1 LRQILF
7 PTFQHNPSEKSLQ
20 RKNPAEEDEEE
31 EEESCEINPC
41 SLRLQAQSGQQPEE
55 EEAEEA
61 VSLRSDSWLAHKPR

>member
-20 RKNPAEEDEEE
+20 RKNPEE

-41 SLRLQAQSGQQPEE
+41 SLRLLTQSGQQSEEEEE
-55 EEAEEA
+55 EEAVA
-61 VSLRSDSWLAHKPR
+61 LRSDSWLAHKPR

>member
-20 RKNPAEEDEEE
+20 RKNPEEEEEEE

-41 SLRLQAQSGQQPEE
+41 SLRLQTQSGQQPEE
-55 EEAEEA
+55 EEEEA
-61 VSLRSDSWLAHKPR
+61 VALRSDSWLAHKPR